1 MENIGYLP
9 RQRPEFKQMLGLAAQ
24 NLLTSLPATIVVA
37 LISGFDLPILLFAS
51 GIGTLISVF
60 ITKGEI
66 PLYYSGSFSYLTV
79 LSTAL
84 TAFLGRGFGYEQ
96 AIGFIVVGGIFTAI
110 VQILAGWLLTKLGK
124 ERVDY
129 YLPPYIVGTI
139 SIIIGLLLAG
149 DAISKSANNWWIAL
163 LTLFIIVIWQL
174 VFKKN
179 TISLYPIVA
188 GVFIGTVVAFVC
200 GFGNLSS
207 LHSANWFN
215 MPKFVFPNFLAP
227 ESYEYAIAL
236 ALLAVSTIP
245 ESTSHLSQVGIYTN
259 AIARKQDKEEPHI
272 ENKVGLNL
280 IADGTADLVGAF
292 LGAPPLTNYG
302 ESIALANI
310 TNCYSTGVLIVSAI
324 MSIIIAFCGKVV
336 GLINC
341 IPTAVIGGMS
351 IYVFGIIAVQG
362 LTLFS
367 ESKVDFFDKRIA
379 AVVGIM
385 LIVGLSNYSLDLGV
399 FVMPSIV
406 LAALMGIIL
415 NFIWNIIENKINK
428 KEKKICQLQ

>member
-1 MENIGYLP
+1 MQNSGYLP
-9 RQRPEFKQMLGLAAQ
+9 KERPTMGQLLGLAAQ

-51 GIGTLISVF
+51 GIGTIISVL
-60 ITKGEI
+60 ITRGEI

-84 TAFLGRGFGYEQ
+84 TAFLGRGFNYEQ
-96 AIGFIVVGGIFTAI
+96 AISFIVVGGIFTAL
-110 VQILAGWLLTKLGK
+110 VQILAGFLLTKLGK

-149 DAISKSANNWWIAL
+149 DAINKSSTEWWIAF

-179 TISLYPIVA
+179 VISLYPIVA
-188 GVFIGTVVAFVC
+188 GVFIGSIAAFMT
-200 GFGNLSS
+200 GNLNTAPF
-207 LHSANWFN
+207 HMANWFEV
-215 MPKFVFPNFLAP
+215 PKFVFPNFLAA

-236 ALLAVSTIP
+236 ALLAISTIP
-245 ESTSHLSQVGIYTN
+245 ESTAHLSQVGIYTN
-259 AIARKQDKEEPHI
+259 NIAEKRNLAKPHI
-272 ENKVGLNL
+272 ENKVGINL
-280 IADGTADLVGAF
+280 IADGAADLIGAF

-324 MSIIIAFCGKVV
+324 FSIIVAFCGKIV

-351 IYVFGIIAVQG
+351 VYVFGIIAVQG
-362 LTLFS
+362 LTLFQ
-367 ESKVDFFDKRIA
+367 ESNVNFFDKKIA
-379 AVVGIM
+379 AIVGIM
-385 LIVGLSNYSLDLGV
+385 LIIGLSNISLDFGI

-406 LAALMGIIL
+406 LAAIVGIIL
-415 NFIWNIIENKINK
+415 NFIWNVIEKKLNK
-428 KEKKICQLQ
+428 KLTAE

>member
-1 MENIGYLP
+1 MKNTGYLP
-9 RQRPEFKQMLGLAAQ
+9 KECPSYGQLVGLAIQ

-51 GIGTLISVF
+51 GIGTIISVLV
-60 ITKGEI
+60 TKREI

-84 TAFLGRGFGYEQ
+84 AAFLGRGFGYEQ
-96 AIGFIVVGGIFTAI
+96 AISFIIVGGVFTAL
-110 VQILAGWLLTKLGK
+110 VQILAGWLLVKIGK

-149 DAISKSANNWWIAL
+149 DAIGKSANNWWIAF

-174 VFKKN
+174 IFKKN
-179 TISLYPIVA
+179 TISLYPVVA
-188 GVFIGTVVAFVC
+188 GVFIGSIVALIT
-200 GFGNLSS
+200 GNVNFSAF
-207 LHSANWFN
+207 HAANWFN
-215 MPKFVFPNFLAP
+215 IPKFVFPNFFTP
-227 ESYEYAIAL
+227 QSYEYAIAL
-236 ALLAVSTIP
+236 ALLAISTIP
-245 ESTSHLSQVGIYTN
+245 ESTAHLSQVGIYTN
-259 AIARKQDKEEPHI
+259 AIAEKRNLQKPHI
-272 ENKVGLNL
+272 ENKVGINL
-280 IADGTADLVGAF
+280 IADGAADLVGAF

-310 TNCYSTGVLIVSAI
+310 TQCYSTGVLIVSALF
-324 MSIIIAFCGKVV
+324 SIIVAFCGKVV

-351 IYVFGIIAVQG
+351 IYIFGIIAVQG
-362 LTLFS
+362 LALFQ
-367 ESKVDFFDKRIA
+367 ESKVNFFDKKIC

-385 LIVGLSNYSLDLGV
+385 LIIGLSNVNLDFGF

-406 LAALMGIIL
+406 LAALVGIIL
-415 NFIWNIIENKINK
+415 NFIWNIIEKKLNK
-428 KEKKICQLQ
+428 KLTADEK

>member
-1 MENIGYLP
+1 MENFGYLP
-9 RQRPEFKQMLGLAAQ
+9 KERPAIPQLLGLAAQ

-51 GIGTLISVF
+51 GLGTIISVL

-84 TAFLGRGFGYEQ
+84 TAFLGRGYSYEQ
-96 AIGFIVVGGIFTAI
+96 TISFIVVGGIFTAL
-110 VQILAGWLLTKLGK
+110 VQILAGYLLTKIGK
-124 ERVDY
+124 EKVDY

-149 DAISKSANNWWIAL
+149 DAIGKSSSNWWIAF
-163 LTLFIIVIWQL
+163 LTLFVIVIWQL
-174 VFKKN
+174 IFKKN
-179 TISLYPIVA
+179 TISLYPVVA
-188 GVFIGTVVAFVC
+188 GVGIGSIVALIT
-200 GFGNLSS
+200 GNLNTTPF
-207 LHSANWFN
+207 HMANWFN
-215 MPKFVFPNFLAP
+215 MPKFVLPNFVAS

-236 ALLAVSTIP
+236 ALLAISTIP
-245 ESTSHLSQVGIYTN
+245 ESTAHLSQVGIYTN
-259 AIARKQDKEEPHI
+259 NIAKNQNKKEPHI
-272 ENKVGLNL
+272 ENKVGINL
-280 IADGTADLVGAF
+280 IADGAADLVGAF

-310 TNCYSTGVLIVSAI
+310 TNCYSTGVLIVSALF
-324 MSIIIAFCGKVV
+324 SIIIAFCGKIV

-362 LTLFS
+362 LTLFR
-367 ESKVDFFDKRIA
+367 ESNVDFFDKRIA
-379 AVVGIM
+379 AIVGIM
-385 LIVGLSNYSLDLGV
+385 LIIGLSNISLDFGV

-406 LAALMGIIL
+406 LAALVGIIL
-415 NFIWNIIENKINK
+415 NYIWNVIEKILLTQ
-428 KEKKICQLQ
+428 EKN

>member
-1 MENIGYLP
+1 MDYNGYLP
-9 RQRPEFKQMLGLAAQ
+9 KEKPATVQLLGLAAQ

-37 LISGFDLPILLFAS
+37 LISGFNLPILLFAS
-51 GIGTLISVF
+51 GIGTIISVL

-84 TAFLGRGFGYEQ
+84 TAFLGRGYSYEK
-96 AIGFIVVGGIFTAI
+96 AISFIIVGGIFTAL
-110 VQILAGWLLTKLGK
+110 VQIFAGWILTKIGK
-124 ERVDY
+124 EKVDY

-149 DAISKSANNWWIAL
+149 DAIGKSATNWWIAF

-174 VFKKN
+174 IFRKN
-179 TISLYPIVA
+179 VVSLYPIIA
-188 GVFIGTVVAFVC
+188 GVGIGSIVAFIT
-200 GFGNLSS
+200 GNVSTIPF
-207 LHSANWFN
+207 HTANWFEV
-215 MPKFVFPNFLAP
+215 PKFVFPNFFAA

-236 ALLAVSTIP
+236 ALLAISTIP
-245 ESTSHLSQVGIYTN
+245 ESTAHLSQVGIYTN
-259 AIARKQDKEEPHI
+259 AIAKKRNLKEPHI
-272 ENKVGLNL
+272 ENKVGINL
-280 IADGTADLVGAF
+280 IADGAADLVGAF

-310 TNCYSTGVLIVSAI
+310 TQCYSTSILIVSAI
-324 MSIIIAFCGKVV
+324 MSIIIAFCGKII

-362 LTLFS
+362 LTLYR
-367 ESKVDFFDKRIA
+367 ESDVNFFDKKISA
-379 AVVGIM
+379 IVGIM
-385 LIVGLSNYSLDLGV
+385 LIIGLSNINLDFGV

-406 LAALMGIIL
+406 LAALVGIIL
-415 NFIWNIIENKINK
+415 NFIWNIIEKNLNK
-428 KEKKICQLQ
+428 KLTVNEE

>member
-1 MENIGYLP
+1 MEYLP
-9 RQRPEFKQMLGLAAQ
+9 KERPSNDQLIGLAIQ

-51 GIGTLISVF
+51 GIGTIISLF

-79 LSTAL
+79 LSTAF
-84 TAFLGRGFGYEQ
+84 TAFLGRGFSYEQ
-96 AIGFIVVGGIFTAI
+96 ATSFIIVGGIFTAL
-110 VQILAGWLLTKLGK
+110 VQILAGWLLTKIGK
-124 ERVDY
+124 ERIDY

-149 DAISKSANNWWIAL
+149 DAISKSANNWWIAF

-174 VFKKN
+174 IFKKN
-179 TISLYPIVA
+179 TISLYPVVA
-188 GVFIGTVVAFVC
+188 GVGIGSIVALIT
-200 GFGNLSS
+200 GNLNTTPF
-207 LHSANWFN
+207 HMANWFN
-215 MPKFVFPNFLAP
+215 VPKFVFPQFFAS

-236 ALLAVSTIP
+236 ALLAISTIP
-245 ESTSHLSQVGIYTN
+245 ESTAHLSQVGIYTN
-259 AIARKQDKEEPHI
+259 NIAEKRGVQKPHI
-272 ENKVGLNL
+272 ENKVGVNL
-280 IADGTADLVGAF
+280 IADGAADLVGAF

-310 TNCYSTGVLIVSAI
+310 TNCYSTGVLVISALF
-324 MSIIIAFCGKVV
+324 SIIVAFCGKVV

-351 IYVFGIIAVQG
+351 IYIFGIIAVQG

-367 ESKVDFFDKRIA
+367 ESKVNFFDKKIA
-379 AVVGIM
+379 AIVGIM
-385 LIVGLSNYSLDLGV
+385 LIIGLSNISLDFGI
-399 FVMPSIV
+399 FIMPSIV
-406 LAALMGIIL
+406 LSALVGIIL
-415 NFIWNIIENKINK
+415 NFIWNFI
-428 KEKKICQLQ
+428 EKKLNKNLTVKVE

>member
-1 MENIGYLP
+1 MENTGFLP
-9 RQRPEFKQMLGLAAQ
+9 KERPPYKQLIGLAIQ

-51 GIGTLISVF
+51 GIGTILSIF

-84 TAFLGRGFGYEQ
+84 TAFLGRGFGYEE
-96 AIGFIVVGGIFTAI
+96 AISFIVVGGIFTALI
-110 VQILAGWLLTKLGK
+110 QILAGWLLVKIGK

-149 DAISKSANNWWIAL
+149 DAIGKSATNWWIAF
-163 LTLFIIVIWQL
+163 LTLFIIIIWQL
-174 VFKKN
+174 VFKHN
-179 TISLYPIVA
+179 TISLYPVVA
-188 GVFIGTVVAFVC
+188 GVGIGSIIALIT
-200 GFGNLSS
+200 GNVDFSALYA
-207 LHSANWFN
+207 ANWFN
-215 MPKFVFPNFLAP
+215 IPKFVFPNFFAS

-236 ALLAVSTIP
+236 ALLAISTIP
-245 ESTSHLSQVGIYTN
+245 ESTAHLSQVGIYTN
-259 AIARKQDKEEPHI
+259 AIAEKRNLKKLHI
-272 ENKVGLNL
+272 EDKVVLNL
-280 IADGTADLVGAF
+280 IADGAADLIGAF

-310 TNCYSTGVLIVSAI
+310 TQCYSTSVLIVSAI
-324 MSIIIAFCGKVV
+324 ISILTAFCGKVV

-351 IYVFGIIAVQG
+351 MYIFGIIAVQG
-362 LTLFS
+362 LTLFQ
-367 ESKVDFFDKRIA
+367 ESNVNFFDKKIA
-379 AVVGIM
+379 AIVGVM
-385 LIVGLSNYSLDLGV
+385 LIIGLSNISLDFGV

-406 LAALMGIIL
+406 LAALVGIIL
-415 NFIWNIIENKINK
+415 NLIWNIIEKSINK
-428 KEKKICQLQ
+428 KLTISAE

>member
-1 MENIGYLP
+1 MEYLP
-9 RQRPEFKQMLGLAAQ
+9 KERPSNDQLIGLAIQ

-51 GIGTLISVF
+51 GIGTIISLF

-79 LSTAL
+79 LSTAF
-84 TAFLGRGFGYEQ
+84 TAFLGRGFSYEQ
-96 AIGFIVVGGIFTAI
+96 ATSFIIVGGIFTAL
-110 VQILAGWLLTKLGK
+110 VQILAGWLLTKIGK
-124 ERVDY
+124 ERIDY

-149 DAISKSANNWWIAL
+149 DAISKSATNWWIAF

-174 VFKKN
+174 IFKKN
-179 TISLYPIVA
+179 TISLYPVVA
-188 GVFIGTVVAFVC
+188 GVGIGSIVALIT
-200 GFGNLSS
+200 GNLNTTPF
-207 LHSANWFN
+207 HMANWFN
-215 MPKFVFPNFLAP
+215 VPKFVFPQFFAS

-236 ALLAVSTIP
+236 ALLAISTIP
-245 ESTSHLSQVGIYTN
+245 ESTAHLSQVGIYTN
-259 AIARKQDKEEPHI
+259 NIAEKRGVQKPHI
-272 ENKVGLNL
+272 ENKVGVNL
-280 IADGTADLVGAF
+280 IADGAADLVGAF

-310 TNCYSTGVLIVSAI
+310 TNCYSTGVLVISALF
-324 MSIIIAFCGKVV
+324 SIIVAFCGKVV

-351 IYVFGIIAVQG
+351 IYIFGIIAVQG

-367 ESKVDFFDKRIA
+367 ESKVNFFDKKIA
-379 AVVGIM
+379 AIVGIM
-385 LIVGLSNYSLDLGV
+385 LIIGLSNVSLDFGI
-399 FVMPSIV
+399 FIMPSIV
-406 LAALMGIIL
+406 LSALVGIIL
-415 NFIWNIIENKINK
+415 NFIWNFI
-428 KEKKICQLQ
+428 EKKLNKNLTVKVE

>member
-1 MENIGYLP
+1 MENFGYLP
-9 RQRPEFKQMLGLAAQ
+9 KERPSMGQLFGLAAQ
-24 NLLTSLPATIVVA
+24 NLLTSLPATVVVA
-37 LISGFDLPILLFAS
+37 LISGFDLPVLLFAS
-51 GIGTLISVF
+51 GLGTIISIL

-84 TAFLGRGFGYEQ
+84 TAFLGRGYPYEQ
-96 AIGFIVVGGIFTAI
+96 AISFIVVGGIFTAL
-110 VQILAGWLLTKLGK
+110 VQILAGYLLTKIGK
-124 ERVDY
+124 EKVDY

-149 DAISKSANNWWIAL
+149 DAIGKSSSNWWIAF

-174 VFKKN
+174 IFKKN
-179 TISLYPIVA
+179 TISLYPVVA
-188 GVFIGTVVAFVC
+188 GVIIGSFVALITGKVDFSA
-200 GFGNLSS
+200 LYA
-207 LHSANWFN
+207 ANWFN
-215 MPKFVFPNFLAP
+215 IPRFVLPNFLAS

-236 ALLAVSTIP
+236 ALLAISTIP
-245 ESTSHLSQVGIYTN
+245 ESTAHLSQVGIYTN
-259 AIARKQDKEEPHI
+259 NIAKNQNKSEPHI

-280 IADGTADLVGAF
+280 IADGMADLFGAF

-324 MSIIIAFCGKVV
+324 FSIIIAFCGKIV

-351 IYVFGIIAVQG
+351 VYVFGIIAVQG
-362 LTLFS
+362 LTLFH
-367 ESKVDFFDKRIA
+367 ESNVNFFDKRIA
-379 AVVGIM
+379 AIVGIM
-385 LIVGLSNYSLDLGV
+385 LIIGLSNVSLDFGV

-406 LAALMGIIL
+406 LAALVGIIL
-415 NFIWNIIENKINK
+415 NYIWNVVEKILLTRQ
-428 KEKKICQLQ
+428 KI

>member
-1 MENIGYLP
+1 MNNGGYLP
-9 RQRPEFKQMLGLAAQ
+9 RECPPYGQLVGLAIQ

-51 GIGTLISVF
+51 GIGTIISVL

-96 AIGFIVVGGIFTAI
+96 AISFIIVGGVFTAL
-110 VQILAGWLLTKLGK
+110 VQILAGWLLIKIGK
-124 ERVDY
+124 EKIDY

-149 DAISKSANNWWIAL
+149 DAISKSATNWWIAF
-163 LTLFIIVIWQL
+163 LTLFIIIIWQL
-174 VFKKN
+174 IFKKN
-179 TISLYPIVA
+179 VISLYPIVA
-188 GVFIGTVVAFVC
+188 GVFIGSVVALLT
-200 GFGNLSS
+200 GNLNTTPF
-207 LHSANWFN
+207 HMANWFN
-215 MPKFVFPNFLAP
+215 MPKFVFPNFFAP

-236 ALLAVSTIP
+236 ALLAISTIP
-245 ESTSHLSQVGIYTN
+245 ESTAHLSQVGIYTN
-259 AIARKQDKEEPHI
+259 NIAKKQNLAEPHI
-272 ENKVGLNL
+272 ENKVGINL
-280 IADGTADLVGAF
+280 LADGMADFVGAF

-310 TNCYSTGVLIVSAI
+310 TNCYSTGVLIVSALF
-324 MSIIIAFCGKVV
+324 SIIVAFCGKVV

-351 IYVFGIIAVQG
+351 VYVFGIIAVQG

-367 ESKVDFFDKRIA
+367 ESKVDFFDKRVA
-379 AVVGIM
+379 AIVGIM
-385 LIVGLSNYSLDLGV
+385 LIIGLSNVNLDFGM

-406 LAALMGIIL
+406 LAALVGIIL
-415 NFIWNIIENKINK
+415 NYIWNLIENFLNK
-428 KEKKICQLQ
+428 KLTAE

>member
-1 MENIGYLP
+1 MNIKNYLP
-9 RQRPEFKQMLGLAAQ
+9 WERPKNKQLIGLAIQ

-37 LISGFDLPILLFAS
+37 LISGFDLPILLFTS
-51 GIGTLISVF
+51 GIGTIISIF
-60 ITKGEI
+60 ITNGEI

-84 TAFLGRGFGYEQ
+84 TAFLGRGFTYKE
-96 AIGFIVVGGIFTAI
+96 AVSFIIVGGIFTAF
-110 VQILAGWLLTKLGK
+110 VQIFAGWLLVKIGK
-124 ERVDY
+124 QRVDY

-149 DAISKSANNWWIAL
+149 DAIGKSASNWWIAF

-174 VFKKN
+174 IFKQN

-188 GVFIGTVVAFVC
+188 GILIGSFVALIT
-200 GFGNLSS
+200 GNIDFSP
-207 LHSANWFN
+207 LHAAKWFN
-215 MPKFVFPNFLAP
+215 IPKFVFPNFFAP
-227 ESYEYAIAL
+227 QSYEYAIAL
-236 ALLAVSTIP
+236 ALLAISTIP
-245 ESTSHLSQVGIYTN
+245 ESTAHLSQVGIYTN
-259 AIARKQDKEEPHI
+259 AIAEKRGIDKPHI
-272 ENKVGLNL
+272 ENKIGINL
-280 IADGTADLVGAF
+280 VADGAADLVGAF

-310 TNCYSTGVLIVSAI
+310 TQCYSVSVLAVSAI
-324 MSIIIAFCGKVV
+324 FSIIIAFCGKIV

-362 LTLFS
+362 LCLFS
-367 ESKVDFFDKRIA
+367 ENKVDFFDKKIC
-379 AVVGIM
+379 AVTGIM
-385 LIVGLSNYSLDLGV
+385 LIIGLSNVSLDFGI

-406 LAALMGIIL
+406 LAAIVGIIL
-415 NFIWNIIENKINK
+415 NFIWNVTEKFINK
-428 KEKKICQLQ
+428 KLTLY

>member
-1 MENIGYLP
+1 MYIENYLP
-9 RQRPEFKQMLGLAAQ
+9 RERPNGKQLVGLAIQ

-51 GIGTLISVF
+51 GIGTIVSVF
-60 ITKGEI
+60 ISKGEI

-84 TAFLGRGFGYEQ
+84 TASLGRGFGYNE
-96 AIGFIVVGGIFTAI
+96 AISFIIVGGIFTALI
-110 VQILAGWLLTKLGK
+110 QIFAGWALTKIGK
-124 ERVDY
+124 EKVDY

-149 DAISKSANNWWIAL
+149 DAIGKSATNWWIAF

-174 VFKKN
+174 IFKQN
-179 TISLYPIVA
+179 TISLYPVVA
-188 GVFIGTVVAFVC
+188 GVFIGSLVALIT
-200 GFGNLSS
+200 GNIDFSA
-207 LHSANWFN
+207 LHAANWLN
-215 MPKFVFPNFLAP
+215 VPKFVFPNFFAP
-227 ESYEYAIAL
+227 QSYEYAIAL
-236 ALLAVSTIP
+236 ALLAISTIP
-245 ESTSHLSQVGIYTN
+245 ESTAHLSQVGIYTN
-259 AIARKQDKEEPHI
+259 AIAEKRGINKPHI
-272 ENKVGLNL
+272 ENKVGINL
-280 IADGTADLVGAF
+280 MADGAADLVGAF

-310 TNCYSTGVLIVSAI
+310 TQCYSTGVLIVSAI
-324 MSIIIAFCGKVV
+324 FSIIVAFCGKVV

-351 IYVFGIIAVQG
+351 IYIFGIIAVQG
-362 LTLFS
+362 LCLFS
-367 ESKVDFFDKRIA
+367 ENKVNFFDKKVC

-385 LIVGLSNYSLDLGV
+385 LIIGLSNVNLDFGV

-406 LAALMGIIL
+406 LAAIVGILL
-415 NFIWNIIENKINK
+415 NFVWNIIEKFLNK
-428 KEKKICQLQ
+428 KLTSF

>member
-1 MENIGYLP
+1 MGYLP
-9 RQRPEFKQMLGLAAQ
+9 KERPSNGQLIGLAIQ

-51 GIGTLISVF
+51 GIGTIISLF

-79 LSTAL
+79 LSTAF
-84 TAFLGRGFGYEQ
+84 TAFLGRGFSYEQ
-96 AIGFIVVGGIFTAI
+96 ATSFIIVGGIFTAL
-110 VQILAGWLLTKLGK
+110 VQILAGWLLTKIGK
-124 ERVDY
+124 ERIDY

-149 DAISKSANNWWIAL
+149 DAIGKSAHNWWIAF

-174 VFKKN
+174 IFKKN
-179 TISLYPIVA
+179 TISLYPVVA
-188 GVFIGTVVAFVC
+188 GVGIGSIVALIT
-200 GFGNLSS
+200 GNLNTTPF
-207 LHSANWFN
+207 HIANWFN
-215 MPKFVFPNFLAP
+215 VPKFVFPQFFAS

-236 ALLAVSTIP
+236 ALLAISTIP
-245 ESTSHLSQVGIYTN
+245 ESTAHLSQVGIYTN
-259 AIARKQDKEEPHI
+259 NIAEKRGIQKPHI
-272 ENKVGLNL
+272 ENKVGVNL
-280 IADGTADLVGAF
+280 MADGAADLIGAF

-310 TNCYSTGVLIVSAI
+310 TNCYSTGVLVISALF
-324 MSIIIAFCGKVV
+324 SIIVAFCGKVV

-351 IYVFGIIAVQG
+351 IYIFGIIAVQG

-367 ESKVDFFDKRIA
+367 ESKVNFFDKKIA
-379 AVVGIM
+379 AIVGIM
-385 LIVGLSNYSLDLGV
+385 LIIGLSNISLDFGI
-399 FVMPSIV
+399 FIMPSIV
-406 LAALMGIIL
+406 LSALVGIIL
-415 NFIWNIIENKINK
+415 NFVWNFI
-428 KEKKICQLQ
+428 EKKLNKNLTIKVE

>member
-1 MENIGYLP
+1 MEYLP
-9 RQRPEFKQMLGLAAQ
+9 KERPSNGQLIGLAIQ

-51 GIGTLISVF
+51 GIGTIISLF

-79 LSTAL
+79 LSTAF
-84 TAFLGRGFGYEQ
+84 TAFLGRGFSYEQ
-96 AIGFIVVGGIFTAI
+96 ATSFIIVGGIFTAL
-110 VQILAGWLLTKLGK
+110 VQILAGWLLIKIGK
-124 ERVDY
+124 KRIDY

-149 DAISKSANNWWIAL
+149 DAIGKSAHNWWIAF

-174 VFKKN
+174 IFKKN
-179 TISLYPIVA
+179 TISLYPVVA
-188 GVFIGTVVAFVC
+188 GVGIGSIVALIT
-200 GFGNLSS
+200 GNLNTTPF
-207 LHSANWFN
+207 HMANWFN
-215 MPKFVFPNFLAP
+215 VPKFVFPQFFAS

-236 ALLAVSTIP
+236 ALLAISTIP
-245 ESTSHLSQVGIYTN
+245 ESTAHLSQVGIYTN
-259 AIARKQDKEEPHI
+259 NIAEKRGIQKPHI
-272 ENKVGLNL
+272 ENKVGVNL
-280 IADGTADLVGAF
+280 IADGAADLVGAF

-310 TNCYSTGVLIVSAI
+310 TNCYSTGVLVISALF
-324 MSIIIAFCGKVV
+324 SIIVAFCGKVV

-351 IYVFGIIAVQG
+351 IYIFGIIAVQG

-367 ESKVDFFDKRIA
+367 ESKVNFFDKKISA
-379 AVVGIM
+379 IVGIM
-385 LIVGLSNYSLDLGV
+385 LIIGLSNISLDFGI
-399 FVMPSIV
+399 FIMPSIV
-406 LAALMGIIL
+406 LSALVGIIL
-415 NFIWNIIENKINK
+415 NFIWNFI
-428 KEKKICQLQ
+428 EKKLNKNLTIKVE

>member
-1 MENIGYLP
+1 MQNLGYLP
-9 RQRPEFKQMLGLAAQ
+9 KERPSNGQLIGLAIQ

-51 GIGTLISVF
+51 GIGTIISIL

-79 LSTAL
+79 LSTAF
-84 TAFLGRGFGYEQ
+84 TAFLGRGFSYED
-96 AIGFIVVGGIFTAI
+96 AASFIVVGGIFTAL
-110 VQILAGWLLTKLGK
+110 VQIFAGWFLTKIGK

-149 DAISKSANNWWIAL
+149 DAIGKSANNWWIAF

-174 VFKKN
+174 IFKKN
-179 TISLYPIVA
+179 TISLYPVVA
-188 GVFIGTVVAFVC
+188 GVGIGSIVALLT
-200 GFGNLSS
+200 GNLNTTPF
-207 LHSANWFN
+207 HVANWFN
-215 MPKFVFPNFLAP
+215 MPKFVFPNFFAP
-227 ESYEYAIAL
+227 QSYEYAIAL
-236 ALLAVSTIP
+236 ALLAISTIP
-245 ESTSHLSQVGIYTN
+245 ESTAHLNQVGIYTN
-259 AIARKQDKEEPHI
+259 NIAKKQNIIEPHI
-272 ENKVGLNL
+272 ENKVGINL
-280 IADGTADLVGAF
+280 IADGSADLVGAF

-310 TNCYSTGVLIVSAI
+310 TNCYSTGVLIISAL

-351 IYVFGIIAVQG
+351 VYVFGIIAVQG
-362 LTLFS
+362 LTLFR
-367 ESKVDFFDKRIA
+367 ESDVNFFDKKIA
-379 AVVGIM
+379 AIVGIM
-385 LIVGLSNYSLDLGV
+385 LIIGISNISLDFGV
-399 FVMPSIV
+399 FIMPSII
-406 LAALMGIIL
+406 LAALMGIFL
-415 NFIWNIIENKINK
+415 NLIWDIIDK
-428 KEKKICQLQ
+428 KLTMK

>member
-1 MENIGYLP
+1 MEYLP
-9 RQRPEFKQMLGLAAQ
+9 KERPSNGQLIGLAIQ

-51 GIGTLISVF
+51 GIGTIISLF

-79 LSTAL
+79 LSTAF
-84 TAFLGRGFGYEQ
+84 TAFLGRGFSYEQ
-96 AIGFIVVGGIFTAI
+96 ATSFIIVGGIFTAL
-110 VQILAGWLLTKLGK
+110 VQILAGWLLTKIGK
-124 ERVDY
+124 ERIDY

-149 DAISKSANNWWIAL
+149 DAIGKSAHNWWIAF

-174 VFKKN
+174 IFKKN
-179 TISLYPIVA
+179 TISLYPVVA
-188 GVFIGTVVAFVC
+188 GVGISSIVALIT
-200 GFGNLSS
+200 GNLNTTPF
-207 LHSANWFN
+207 HIANWFN
-215 MPKFVFPNFLAP
+215 VPKFVFPQFFAP

-236 ALLAVSTIP
+236 ALLAISTIP
-245 ESTSHLSQVGIYTN
+245 ESTAHLSQVGIYTN
-259 AIARKQDKEEPHI
+259 NIAEKRGIQKPHI
-272 ENKVGLNL
+272 ENKVGVNL
-280 IADGTADLVGAF
+280 IADGAADLVGAF

-310 TNCYSTGVLIVSAI
+310 TNCYSTGVLIVSALF
-324 MSIIIAFCGKVV
+324 SIIVAFCGKIV

-351 IYVFGIIAVQG
+351 IYIFGIIAVQG

-367 ESKVDFFDKRIA
+367 
-379 AVVGIM
+379 
-385 LIVGLSNYSLDLGV
+385 
-399 FVMPSIV
+399 
-406 LAALMGIIL
+406 
-415 NFIWNIIENKINK
+415 
-428 KEKKICQLQ
+428 